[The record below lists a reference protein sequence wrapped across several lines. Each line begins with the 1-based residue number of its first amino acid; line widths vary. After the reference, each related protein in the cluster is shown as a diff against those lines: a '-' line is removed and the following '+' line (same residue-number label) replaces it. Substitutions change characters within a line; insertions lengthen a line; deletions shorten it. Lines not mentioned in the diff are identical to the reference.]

1 MCEFTTWPQNH
12 NAPLSH
18 EVLEYWSG
26 EKATEEWLRRAS
38 PYQKT
43 DVQAKA

>member
-1 MCEFTTWPQNH
+1 
-12 NAPLSH
+12 
-18 EVLEYWSG
+18 LEYWSG
-26 EKATEEWLRRAS
+26 EKATEEWLSRAP